1 MDNKRPE
8 GIFCIKCGRESA
20 SKEFPINIPRK
31 THFVKGGL
39 FNTEIMK
46 KAVIPM
52 CEECHASFLSDL
64 KLQHKY
70 VKIKKNGLIIKPEGN
85 EKWISL
91 RRWVF
96 GGKSVN
102 K

>member
-1 MDNKRPE
+1 MSNKLPE
-8 GIFCIKCGRESA
+8 GINCIRCSVKHA
-20 SKEFPINIPRK
+20 TKEFPINIPRK
-31 THFVKGGL
+31 THFGQGGL

-46 KAVIPM
+46 KAVVPL
-52 CEECHASFLSDL
+52 CEECHTSFLGDL

-70 VKIKKNGLIIKPEGN
+70 IKVKKGGLIIKPEGN

-102 K
+102 E